1 MRHFIAVDVGGTAI
15 KFALVNEQAEILE
28 KGEIET
34 PKDSLETFV
43 ETIGQI
49 YDLYAAHNPE
59 ALVMSAPGRID
70 STNGYFY
77 TGGAL
82 QYIHETDM
90 AKSLEKRVPIPF
102 CVENDAKAA
111 ALAELWKG
119 SMRGI
124 QNGLV
129 LVLGTGIGGALII
142 DGKLYRGS
150 TFAAGEVSGIP
161 VNLNSRTGGN
171 YRNWANI
178 NGTYAMV
185 EKHAFASGLNPKTHN
200 GRKFFEAALDGDE
213 KALQELD
220 WYCETM
226 MSALLGLQLILDV
239 EKVAFGGGISQ
250 QPLLIDTLRR
260 KNDEMYD
267 RIPFYIPA
275 HKPLIDACTFTSDA
289 NLVGAL
295 YHYLYEIENQPK
307 SC

>member
-15 KFALVNEQAEILE
+15 KFALVNEQADILE
-28 KGEIET
+28 KGEVET
-34 PKDSLETFV
+34 PRDSLDSFV

-49 YDLYAAHNPE
+49 YDLFQDRSPE

-70 STNGYFY
+70 SASGFFY

-82 QYIHETDM
+82 SYIHETDM

-119 SMRGI
+119 SMRGVK
-124 QNGLV
+124 NGLV
-129 LVLGTGIGGALII
+129 LTLGTGIGGAVII

-161 VNLNSRTGGN
+161 VNIENRTAGN
-171 YRNWANI
+171 YLSWANI
-178 NGTYAMV
+178 NNTNAMV
-185 EKHAFASGLNPKTHN
+185 ERHAWAAGLDPRSHN
-200 GRKFFEAALDGDE
+200 GRRFFEYALAGDPAALR
-213 KALQELD
+213 ELD

-226 MSALLGLQLILDV
+226 MSALLGIQLVLDV

-250 QPLLIDTLRR
+250 QPLLIETLRN
-260 KNDEMYD
+260 KNDELHE

-289 NLVGAL
+289 NLIGAL
-295 YHYLYEIENQPK
+295 YHYLYEYEK
-307 SC
+307 